1 MERRMERGAIT
12 VMAAVTALAGIAVTA
27 AHAELPGAAG
37 GKPVAGGE
45 VTIHVNPGGT
55 SLANLSSA
63 AVRHEVAEHGLAA
76 QSPVSSLQDAQ
87 AIIAATKVKN
97 ATILVHGGVYRDSG
111 TTWDQGAADGTITVE
126 PQPGTGAVT
135 FEGRAAK
142 RGYWAS
148 VTPKSAKLVFRGPM
162 TVTRYGAGG
171 INATGNK
178 TDGPVRGLVVDGLTF
193 KKLGN
198 AWVAGSM
205 GFGGVHLHYADKAKI
220 TNNTFVNL
228 ENSTKPGN
236 MHGVYFAFNQKEKT
250 AGSNGNLV
258 QGNTFQV
265 ISGDPIRAS
274 DGSSNNVAKNNAFKT
289 GRSKANKT
297 VGNGKHG
304 MFTYWVFSRAKVCG
318 KGNKF
323 YGKTKYVT
331 YYNARIAPTFS
342 GSDVKSITCHSV
354 KRAGA

>member
-12 VMAAVTALAGIAVTA
+12 VMAAVTALAGIGVTA
-27 AHAELPGAAG
+27 AHAELPGTAG
-37 GKPVAGGE
+37 SKPVTGSAL
-45 VTIHVNPGGT
+45 TIYVSPGGT
-55 SLANLSSA
+55 SLANLSST
-63 AVRHEVAEHGLAA
+63 AVRHQMAEHGLAA

-87 AIIAATKVKN
+87 AIIAATNVKN

-111 TTWDQGAADGTITVE
+111 TTWDQGGADGTITVE

-135 FEGRAAK
+135 FDGRAAK

-162 TVTRYGAGG
+162 TVTLYGDGG

-198 AWVAGSM
+198 AWVTGGKGYA
-205 GFGGVHLHYADKAKI
+205 GVHLHYVYKAKI
-220 TNNTFVNL
+220 SNNTFVNL
-228 ENSTKPGN
+228 ENAKTKTPGN
-236 MHGVYFAFNQKEKT
+236 MHGVYFAFNQHEKT

-274 DGSSNNVAKNNAFKT
+274 DGSSNNVAKNNTFKT
-289 GRSKANKT
+289 GRSKAKKT

-304 MFTYWVFSRAKVCG
+304 TFTYWWFARAKVCG

-323 YGKTKYVT
+323 YGKTSYLT
-331 YYNARIAPTFS
+331 YYNEKLPATHS
-342 GSDVKSITCHSV
+342 GPGNTCNSV